1 MHMVVVVIEGQMHEV
16 TGRLASII
24 LWLIEQSDRITH
36 GHKTIEVE
44 CYGKV
49 VKPRLIDHFDQRT

>member
-1 MHMVVVVIEGQMHEV
+1 MVVVIIEGQMHEV

-24 LWLIEQSDRITH
+24 LWLIEQSDRIAR

-44 CYGKV
+44 CHGKV
-49 VKPRLIDHFDQRT
+49 VKPRLIDHFDPRT